1 MKNKYTNGGYG
12 NSKLYK
18 YKKYVL
24 MLKITELI
32 ILMLSAIAIYFSL
45 TYFKEPKTIMGFVV
59 IIYIILSILIYIFI
73 YIIDDKILKLEQ
85 EEAMKIL
92 ARDVF
97 KSIQHRIDERIKEK
111 ISKRIEK

>member
-1 MKNKYTNGGYG
+1 MQKLNNKL
-12 NSKLYK
+12 SK

-24 MLKITELI
+24 IGKITELI
-32 ILMLSAIAIYFSL
+32 ILMLTALAIYFSL
-45 TYFKEPKTIMGFVV
+45 IYSEEPKIIIGLVV
-59 IIYIILSILIYIFI
+59 ITYIILSILIYIFI

-85 EEAMKIL
+85 ENIMKIL

-97 KSIQHRIDERIKEK
+97 KSVQNRIDERIKEK